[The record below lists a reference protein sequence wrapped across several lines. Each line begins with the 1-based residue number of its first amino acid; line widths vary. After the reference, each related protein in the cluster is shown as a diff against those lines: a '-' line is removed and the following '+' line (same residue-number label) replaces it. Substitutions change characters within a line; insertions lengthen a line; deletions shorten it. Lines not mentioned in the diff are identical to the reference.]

1 MLTRHIEERKKGREN
16 RGPVRGGQMN
26 EVRSKPM
33 TLAEKD
39 LGRQLGETSLLI
51 LTLTLVINSTAP
63 LSRHHCF
70 DFNSSSR
77 RPIRSASLSRAL
89 P

>member
-1 MLTRHIEERKKGREN
+1 
-16 RGPVRGGQMN
+16 
-26 EVRSKPM
+26 M

-63 LSRHHCF
+63 L
-70 DFNSSSR
+70 
-77 RPIRSASLSRAL
+77 
-89 P
+89 